1 MATIHDL
8 DIPDLTKLSDE
19 ELINLIIETRKRRR
33 NPSAEVK
40 KKNEEFKEK
49 RKKRATNVTLKGLD
63 VDLES
68 LSAEEASELLKN
80 LRGE

>member
-33 NPSAEVK
+33 NPSIEVK

-49 RKKRATNVTLKGLD
+49 RKKRGTNVTLQGLN

>member
-8 DIPDLTKLSDE
+8 DIPDLTKLSDD

-49 RKKRATNVTLKGLD
+49 RKKRGTNVTLKGLD
-63 VDLES
+63 VDLEG